1 MNLRFSFTDLAK
13 KVLDSFKEAEVE
25 RFLDDKEHLLNV
37 HGKHSKE
44 QEYQPG
50 KKYQVEGRFASNQ
63 VLALRFYFFVVA
75 NCYLN
80 GCNKHKMIYFI
91 FALFIIYFND

>member
-50 KKYQVEGRFASNQ
+50 KKYQVEGKLSIK
-63 VLALRFYFFVVA
+63 L
-75 NCYLN
+75 
-80 GCNKHKMIYFI
+80 I
-91 FALFIIYFND
+91 LFL

>member
-1 MNLRFSFTDLAK
+1 MRFSFTDLAK

-50 KKYQVEGRFASNQ
+50 KKYQVEGKFASNQ
-63 VLALRFYFFVVA
+63 YFFLKVQTHNRNKKRQVFALRFYF
-75 NCYLN
+75 L
-80 GCNKHKMIYFI
+80 
-91 FALFIIYFND
+91 L